1 MLLQLQTCQSG
12 TFKQVIDAL
21 AYILMD
27 VNFEFDEDGLKIGAM
42 NTSHVVLIQ
51 VSMDGDKF
59 EEYSCKKKIYV
70 GLNLMKL
77 HTIIKTISNG
87 DTLTLYIEEEDP
99 NKLGVLIQNPDK
111 KVRSTFKLSMLD
123 IDVFDIPEIPVD
135 NYNTTN
141 IKMQST
147 FFQKLIRDMYNIA
160 DNVEICSI
168 KNEIKFKCK
177 GDFCEQTTVLEADDN
192 MTIDIRN
199 SEDKKII
206 QGVFSLKYMQ
216 QFTKCTNLCQVVEIN
231 LKNEKP
237 ILISYSIANIGVI
250 KMALSQQETV

>member
-21 AYILMD
+21 KDILMD
-27 VNFEFDEDGLKIGAM
+27 VNFEFDEQGLKISAM

-51 VSMDGDKF
+51 VNMDGDKF

-70 GLNLMKL
+70 GLNLLKL
-77 HTIIKTISNG
+77 YTIIKTISTG
-87 DTLTLYIEEEDP
+87 DTLELFIEEEDP
-99 NKLGVLIQNPDK
+99 NKLGILIENPDR
-111 KVRSTFKLSMLD
+111 KVKSNYRLSMLD
-123 IDVFDIPEIPVD
+123 IDVFNIPDIPVD
-135 NYNTTN
+135 DYNTTN
-141 IKMQST
+141 IKIQST

-168 KNEIKFKCK
+168 QNEIKFKCK
-177 GDFCEQTTVLEADDN
+177 GDFCEQTTILEGDDN
-192 MTIDIRN
+192 LTIDIKN

-206 QGVFSLKYMQ
+206 QGVFSLKYIQ
-216 QFTKCTNLCQVVEIN
+216 QFTKCTNLCQVVEID